1 MKQKFY
7 LYTSFN
13 NYNSGGTMP
22 IMTDANE
29 ILNQLYTFVYKNYE
43 IQSLCMYKEY
53 HIRNRQPIT
62 FQNI

>member
-1 MKQKFY
+1 
-7 LYTSFN
+7 
-13 NYNSGGTMP
+13 MP